1 MSNVFDNHSH
11 LHNKARNNEVGIIH
25 SLCAFI
31 SMTIAVLSVNHNLA
45 PIEIRE
51 QVAFVESELITHL
64 KVLNN
69 HEAIQACVILSTCN
83 RSEVYVV
90 STTQNEQTLQKTLT
104 TWLRT
109 THNIQQDLT
118 QYLDFYVDL
127 MAIQHI
133 FSVAS
138 GLNSLVLGEPQILG
152 QLKDA
157 YHFSKK
163 ANTLDSGLEKLFQH
177 TFKIAKKIRTQT
189 QIGSSPI
196 SVAYCSIKL
205 AQKIF
210 TDLSQQTVLLIG
222 AGEMIE
228 LCAKHLNEQK
238 IKKLIIANRTLEKAQ
253 LIAKNYQNAEVI
265 TLNDLHSTIAQA
277 DIIISS
283 TASPVPIL
291 GKGLIEFSLK
301 KRKHKPIFI
310 LDIAVPRDVEPE
322 IDQLKDAYLYTIDDL
337 TQIIEQNT
345 QNRQEAKTLA
355 EKIINKESLEF
366 QTLLNT
372 SNNDKLIKNYRTQ
385 SEEIKRQV
393 LEKALK
399 KIKTGAEPNDVL
411 TLLADQLTN
420 KLLHHPSQTLKS
432 LSNIEDLQTAKKILI
447 K

>member
-1 MSNVFDNHSH
+1 MSSVFDNHSY
-11 LHNKARNNEVGIIH
+11 LHNKAGNNEVGIIH
-25 SLCAFI
+25 SLYAFI

-51 QVAFVESELITHL
+51 QVAFVENELATYL
-64 KVLNN
+64 KKLKN
-69 HEAIQACVILSTCN
+69 HDNIKSCVILSTCN
-83 RSEVYVV
+83 RSEIYVQT
-90 STTQNEQTLQKTLT
+90 STNETTHLKENLTNWLQ
-104 TWLRT
+104 T
-109 THNIQQDLT
+109 THNIQTDLT
-118 QYLDFYVDL
+118 PYLDFYTEL
-127 MAIQHI
+127 EAIKHI
-133 FSVAS
+133 ISVAS

-157 YHFSKK
+157 YHFAKS
-163 ANTLDSGLEKLFQH
+163 ANTLDSVLEKLFQQ

-189 QIGSSPI
+189 QIGSSPV

-238 IKKLIIANRTLEKAQ
+238 IKKIIIANRTLEKAQ
-253 LIAKNYQNAEVI
+253 LIAKNYQNSAVI
-265 TLNDLHSTIAQA
+265 TLNDLHQTIDQA

-291 GKGLIEFSLK
+291 GKGLIEYALK
-301 KRKHKPIFI
+301 KRKHKPMFI

-322 IDQLKDAYLYTIDDL
+322 ISQLKDAYLYTIDDL
-337 TQIIEQNT
+337 SQIIEQNT

-399 KIKTGAEPNDVL
+399 KIKTGAEPKDVL

-432 LSNIEDLQTAKKILI
+432 LSNIEDLETAKKILI